1 MFNIVV
7 QCPHDSVLSDYR
19 STTLVM
25 AKVCIEEYWGQPI
38 RFMAPD
44 NLTSFGQVREYSI
57 IDFLLRSR

>member
-25 AKVCIEEYWGQPI
+25 AKVCIGEYLGQPI

-44 NLTSFGQVREYSI
+44 NLTSF
-57 IDFLLRSR
+57 